1 MKTLNILSLTHTHT
15 HNLNFALGAQCIS
28 KNPRN
33 RFSNMS
39 WNRASAWNNTGEASV
54 RINDSRLSSGVLE
67 NGSQSLTH
75 IWLQIQNSLI
85 WGWKI
90 TNECC
95 GCGNWRKNVRINRSR
110 STRKSPSVS
119 MLKKLKL
126 LFPQEQSFL
135 DQLISH
141 PHIQVFYYYFWFLF
155 CFVFK
160 IINLIYLSH
169 LKVYIAFGLKITVW
183 ILLPHSV
190 QLKQQPSL
198 HAVKSAP

>member
-1 MKTLNILSLTHTHT
+1 
-15 HNLNFALGAQCIS
+15 
-28 KNPRN
+28 
-33 RFSNMS
+33 
-39 WNRASAWNNTGEASV
+39 
-54 RINDSRLSSGVLE
+54 
-67 NGSQSLTH
+67 
-75 IWLQIQNSLI
+75 
-85 WGWKI
+85 
-90 TNECC
+90 
-95 GCGNWRKNVRINRSR
+95 
-110 STRKSPSVS
+110 

-135 DQLISH
+135 DQLISYH

-198 HAVKSAP
+198 HAVKSAPQVPSGTSQVLCQIQISFLMMGSLVWKPPSDLEQTLQKKRVTSWKHCTA